1 MAVARSNRIEMHI
14 VTCVITLQLYG
25 IDSIKGKRRVLKSL
39 LARLP
44 RQFNVAAAEIDNH
57 DTWQTSVICLVTVGT
72 DPGYL
77 HGLMEKAVAWIEQN
91 RPDAFIER
99 YSIEFR

>member
-1 MAVARSNRIEMHI
+1 MHV

-25 IDSIKGKRRVLKSL
+25 IDSLKGKRRVMKSL
-39 LARLP
+39 LSRLP

-57 DTWQTSVICLVTVGT
+57 DTWRTSVICLVSVGT

-77 HGLMEKAVAWIEQN
+77 HGMMEKAVTWIETN
-91 RPDAFIER
+91 SPDAFIER
-99 YSIEFR
+99 YAVEFR

>member
-1 MAVARSNRIEMHI
+1 MHV

-25 IDSIKGKRRVLKSL
+25 IESLKGKRRVLKSI

-44 RQFNVAAAEIDNH
+44 RQFNVAAAEIDQH
-57 DTWQTSVICLVTVGT
+57 DTWLTAVICLVSVGT

-77 HGLMEKAVAWIEQN
+77 HGMMEKAVAWIETN
-91 RPDAFIER
+91 RPDALVER
-99 YSIEFR
+99 YSIEFL